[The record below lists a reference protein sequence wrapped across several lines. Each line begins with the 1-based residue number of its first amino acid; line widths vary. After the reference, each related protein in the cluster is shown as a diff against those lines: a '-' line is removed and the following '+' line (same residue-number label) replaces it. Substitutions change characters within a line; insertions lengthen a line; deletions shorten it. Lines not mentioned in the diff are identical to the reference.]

1 MLYQVYFKQING
13 KSYISTHYDGECEGD
28 HDDAEGDD
36 GDGDDD
42 DDHDDYKTPNTV
54 VEETKFKKPSST
66 NKQSTPIFGLKNR

>member
-13 KSYISTHYDGECEGD
+13 KSYISTHYDGDCEGD
-28 HDDAEGDD
+28 H
-36 GDGDDD
+36 D